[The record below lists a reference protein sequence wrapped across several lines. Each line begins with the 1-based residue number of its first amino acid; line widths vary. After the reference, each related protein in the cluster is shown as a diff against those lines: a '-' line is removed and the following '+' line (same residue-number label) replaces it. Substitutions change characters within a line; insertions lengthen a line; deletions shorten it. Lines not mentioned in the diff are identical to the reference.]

1 VSEVEKIKE
10 VLKNVRL
17 AFARTSPLFYFQL
30 SSLKVT
36 YIDKYPYVCR
46 RCGGYVL
53 SDVVADFRPCKCG
66 DIAIRLGS
74 LSVSKDGITFWKGW
88 ADKEDVGNVVLGLKH
103 ELLHWMLQHM
113 FRGEK
118 MVKRLVEEGVDVG
131 VAKYVANLAQ
141 DVKVNQILRDSGEAL
156 PYNWVTP
163 YSVGLDSDFVRKSS
177 AEEIMMEMLE
187 KKCEGQG
194 GYGRGGSGKG
204 GSRTKTASESFARE
218 GQRVIDVC
226 EVLEGEL
233 KDEKG
238 RKVDAETVQDF
249 SKDLRSAREKGKEQ
263 FAEAVRRKVID
274 DIMKAKVVTAGK
286 EKGDCTL
293 LVEAEV
299 IKPEEIAWY
308 LKLYNSIKTE
318 LMKTVVQDWTR
329 PNRRVDDYPGIKII
343 RKPRVYACV
352 DVSGSVYYRPEVYKK
367 FIGIMLKV
375 AQLTDVYAVFWDTA
389 HSEPIKVRSED
400 DLKAQVSMKQ
410 ISAGGGT
417 VITCLSDLVSKLK
430 VGDFLVVLTDG
441 IWFDSEADVKS
452 MLEKCKALKILCW
465 TDQHHQGFDIDVKVK
480 LHE

>member
-1 VSEVEKIKE
+1 VSEIEKIRE

-36 YIDKYPYVCR
+36 YIDKYPYICR

-53 SDVVADFRPCKCG
+53 SDVSTDFRPCRCG

-88 ADKEDVGNVVLGLKH
+88 ADKEDVGDVVLGLKH
-103 ELLHWMLQHM
+103 ELLHWMLSHM

-131 VAKYVANLAQ
+131 VAKYVSNLAQ
-141 DVKVNQILRDSGEAL
+141 DVKVNQILRDAGEPL

-163 YSVGLDSDFVRKSS
+163 YSVGLDSEFVRKSS
-177 AEEIMMEMLE
+177 AEEIMMEMLN
-187 KKCEGQG
+187 KKCG
-194 GYGRGGSGKG
+194 GKG
-204 GSRTKTASESFARE
+204 GSRTKTASESIAKENR
-218 GQRVIDVC
+218 RVVD
-226 EVLEGEL
+226 VLEGFEDEKGEL
-233 KDEKG
+233 KDEHD
-238 RKVDAETVQDF
+238 RKVEVETLQDWG
-249 SKDLRSAREKGKEQ
+249 KDLKDARRKGKEQ
-263 FAEAVRRKVID
+263 FMEACRRKVID

-308 LKLYNSIKTE
+308 LKLYNSIKSE

-329 PNRRVDDYPGIKII
+329 PNRRVNDYPGIRII
-343 RKPRVYACV
+343 RRPRVYACV
-352 DVSGSVYYRPEVYKK
+352 DVSGSVYYRSEVYKK
-367 FIGIMLKV
+367 FIGIMLKI

-389 HSEPIKVRSED
+389 YSEPIKVRGED
-400 DLKAQVSMKQ
+400 DLKAKVSLKQ

-417 VITCLSDLVSKLK
+417 VITCLADLLQKLK

-441 IWFDSEADVKS
+441 LWFDSEADVKR

-465 TDQHHQGFDIDVKVK
+465 TDQQHEGFDVAVKVK

>member
-1 VSEVEKIKE
+1 VSEVEKIRE

-30 SSLKVT
+30 SGLRVS

-53 SDVVADFRPCKCG
+53 SDIASDFRPCRCG

-74 LSVSKDGITFWKGW
+74 LSVSKDGIMFWKGW

-118 MVKRLVEEGVDVG
+118 MIKRLVEEGVEEG

-141 DVKVNQILRDSGEAL
+141 DVKVNQILRDSGESL
-156 PYNWVTP
+156 PYNWVTAC
-163 YSVGLDSDFVRKSS
+163 YVCLDNEKVRKSS
-177 AEEIMMEMLE
+177 AEEIMMEMLD
-187 KKCEGQG
+187 KRGC
-194 GYGRGGSGKG
+194 GRGAS
-204 GSRTKTASESFARE
+204 TKAVSESLAKE
-218 GQRVIDVC
+218 GKCVVDVH
-226 EVLEGEL
+226 EGFEGEL
-233 KDEKG
+233 KDEHG
-238 RKVDAETVQDF
+238 GKVGVETVQEWG
-249 SKDLRSAREKGKEQ
+249 KGLKEAREKCREQ
-263 FAEAVRRKVID
+263 FMEAIRRKVID

-308 LKLYNSIKTE
+308 LKLYNSIKSE

-367 FIGIMLKV
+367 FIGIMLKI

-400 DLKAQVSMKQ
+400 DLKAKVSLKQ

-417 VITCLSDLVSKLK
+417 VITCLADLLSAMK

-441 IWFDSEADVKS
+441 VWFDSEVDALK
-452 MLEKCKALKILCW
+452 MLSKCKALKILCW
-465 TDQHHQGFDIDVKVK
+465 TDEAHGGFDVAVKVK